1 MDENAMNEKKC
12 NGIARQSVRSSV
24 QGHSAQGH
32 SVQGQFPRAHLRD
45 S

>member
-1 MDENAMNEKKC
+1 MNEKKKW
-12 NGIARQSVRSSV
+12 NGIAHQSVRSSV